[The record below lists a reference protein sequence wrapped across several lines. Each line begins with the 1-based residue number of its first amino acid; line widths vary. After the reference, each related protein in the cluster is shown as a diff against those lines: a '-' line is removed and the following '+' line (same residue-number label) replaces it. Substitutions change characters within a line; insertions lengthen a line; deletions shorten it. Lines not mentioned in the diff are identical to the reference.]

1 MTYVINNMLL
11 KVALSTNK
19 TGHHVKRYNWHII
32 ESGLKH
38 Q

>member
-1 MTYVINNMLL
+1 MLYINTDVLL

-19 TGHHVKRYNWHII
+19 TGHHVIDYNWHTVD
-32 ESGLKH
+32 SGIQH